1 MDDDIIRNWGSI
13 MQKDGVK
20 KTNHVGPEAS
30 AAQKNPF
37 FTTLVVDNEASF
49 ASFLEEFFKIEGHFI
64 LRAVTAKD
72 ALEKARQY
80 QPDLILL
87 SNELKGESGLTLLPE
102 LLMEHASAAVI
113 VMANQPSISE
123 AVEAMKQGAV
133 DYLERPLDLK
143 KLKQAI
149 DLQKALFK
157 TE

>member
-1 MDDDIIRNWGSI
+1 
-13 MQKDGVK
+13 MQSDGVHAG
-20 KTNHVGPEAS
+20 NHVKADPSGS
-30 AAQKNPF
+30 RKNSF

-72 ALEKARQY
+72 ALEKARQF

-87 SNELKGESGLTLLPE
+87 SNQLKGDSGLTLLPE
-102 LLMEHASAAVI
+102 LLLEHPSAAVI
-113 VMANQPSISE
+113 LMANQPSIQE
-123 AVEAMKQGAV
+123 AVEAMKNGAV
-133 DYLERPLDLK
+133 DYLERPLDLQ

-157 TE
+157 TA